1 MLNTKHC
8 VSRKKFYVLY
18 SMLDLTFQTERESER
33 ERERSE
39 ENDQKKTSDYC
50 DQCHVKLTNAD
61 DVFIV

>member
-18 SMLDLTFQTERESER
+18 SMLDLTFQTEGER
-33 ERERSE
+33 ARGE